1 MSKKFHRDVWV
12 GLVLLL
18 FCAAVLV
25 NAVQISGQAA
35 YLPVAL
41 TVLVNMHSC
50 LCFLSLSIILDF
62 DILHIGLQPRYL
74 CFLHKSI

>member
-41 TVLVNMHSC
+41 TVLMAKERK
-50 LCFLSLSIILDF
+50 IRTPI
-62 DILHIGLQPRYL
+62 
-74 CFLHKSI
+74 